1 MQSSKPTTTAAL
13 KAIVRTCF
21 VALCN
26 VPRDL
31 ALARSY
37 LAPDFKITHDSD
49 QSSAGAD
56 TFVSNWEK
64 LSEIM
69 PTFHYDIIDMIAE
82 VNENGAGG
90 RVWVYAK
97 VTGRPDALEVD
108 SVDMMMINE
117 EGKITESKDVQR
129 VAKPAEKV
137 V

>member
-1 MQSSKPTTTAAL
+1 
-13 KAIVRTCF
+13 
-21 VALCN
+21 
-26 VPRDL
+26 
-31 ALARSY
+31 
-37 LAPDFKITHDSD
+37 
-49 QSSAGAD
+49 
-56 TFVSNWEK
+56 
-64 LSEIM
+64 M